1 MELEADTENLS
12 VQEEFDGIG
21 TVIFEW
27 DQAFKVVA
35 YDERE
40 EQFRK
45 EFLLDERS
53 WTALFDLID
62 DLDNNRSRLMES

>member
-1 MELEADTENLS
+1 MEPDTETLL

-27 DQAFKVVA
+27 DRAFHVTA

-45 EFLLDERS
+45 EFMLDERS
-53 WTALFDLID
+53 YTALFDLID
-62 DLDNNRSRLMES
+62 ELDNDRTRLLGD

>member
-1 MELEADTENLS
+1 MEPDTEALYI
-12 VQEEFDGIG
+12 QEEFDGIG

-27 DQAFKVVA
+27 DRSHHVVA

-45 EFLLDERS
+45 EFMLDERS
-53 WTALFDLID
+53 HNALFDLID
-62 DLDNNRSRLMES
+62 ELDNDHSRLVD